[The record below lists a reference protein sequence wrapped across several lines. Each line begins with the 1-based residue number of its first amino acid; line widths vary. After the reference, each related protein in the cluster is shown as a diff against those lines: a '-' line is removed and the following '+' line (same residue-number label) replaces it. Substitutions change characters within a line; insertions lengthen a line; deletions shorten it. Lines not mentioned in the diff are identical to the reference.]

1 MRELE
6 SVLLA
11 AQADRTSDACLKG
24 GKGGNAQEQ
33 GGEASNPD
41 EIEKEEVS
49 PTAAA
54 RLHDFTL

>member
-24 GKGGNAQEQ
+24 GAEEQ

>member
-24 GKGGNAQEQ
+24 GKGEEQ